1 MRRAFATL
9 CLAVPCLS
17 VVGIATAAP
26 STAALSSAAAL
37 AATPSADPPGW
48 QVTTGGKI
56 PTPITATAI
65 RGRMPSF
72 REPNVTYL
80 LVFVNFR
87 EPPSRQIIPEL
98 GRIQTEH
105 GAKVAVV
112 AITDEPP
119 ANTKA
124 FVEDPTWS
132 GLLGFTV
139 AADPGRSAF
148 RTFFGPQSAPT
159 LPQAFIM
166 RDGVVQWVGVPMG
179 LSQPV
184 TEIVRGTW
192 DLKAAQRQAEQ
203 QRLWQRALEG
213 VEAKAAAKD
222 YNGALTALDEACQS
236 AIGDQQVQCLAARFS
251 ILLRADRVPE
261 AVATGERI
269 VAAPA
274 NPKQPAGLAWT
285 LLTMAPQDPAARAF
299 ALKAAQQSDTLMRS
313 RDAMVCAILARAQYM
328 NGQRT
333 AAVDTAKRALTLA
346 DNPDLTAALKQD
358 LRHYEA
364 GDLPAL
370 PPTQK

>member
-1 MRRAFATL
+1 MRRTALAT
-9 CLAVPCLS
+9 CLV
-17 VVGIATAAP
+17 
-26 STAALSSAAAL
+26 AAAL
-37 AATPSADPPGW
+37 AGAAPTHHAIAADPPSW
-48 QVTTGGKI
+48 QVNTGSKI
-56 PTPITATAI
+56 PTPITATAV

-87 EPPSRQIIPEL
+87 EAPSRQIIPEL
-98 GRIQTEH
+98 HRIQAEH

-119 ANTKA
+119 QNAKSFA
-124 FVEDPTWS
+124 EDPNWS
-132 GLLGFTV
+132 GMLGFTV

-148 RTFFGPQSAPT
+148 RTFFGPQSAPS

-166 RDGVVQWVGVPMG
+166 RDGVVQWAGVPMG
-179 LSQPV
+179 LAQPV
-184 TEIVRGTW
+184 AEVVRGNW
-192 DLKAAQRQAEQ
+192 DLKAAQRMAEQ

-222 YNGALTALDEACQS
+222 FNGALQALDEVCQS
-236 AIGDQQVQCLAARFS
+236 AIGDQQNQCLAARFS
-251 ILLRADRVPE
+251 ILLRADRVKE
-261 AVATGERI
+261 AVAVGERI

-285 LLTMAPQDPAARAF
+285 LLAMAPQDEAARAF
-299 ALKAAQQSDTLMRS
+299 ALKAAQMSDTQLRS

-333 AAVDTAKRALTLA
+333 AAVDTAKRGLTLA
-346 DNPDLTAALKQD
+346 DNPDLSAALRQD
-358 LRHYEA
+358 LKHYEA
-364 GDLPAL
+364 GDLPTIA
-370 PPTQK
+370 PPPR

>member
-1 MRRAFATL
+1 MRRAFVTL
-9 CLAVPCLS
+9 CIASSALAC
-17 VVGIATAAP
+17 AAAP
-26 STAALSSAAAL
+26 IT
-37 AATPSADPPGW
+37 TPAADPPGW
-48 QVTTGGKI
+48 QVTTGGKV
-56 PTPITATAI
+56 PTPVTATAI

-87 EPPSRQIIPEL
+87 EPASRQVLPEL
-98 GRIQTEH
+98 SRIQSEH
-105 GAKVAVV
+105 GSKVAVV

-119 ANTKA
+119 ANTKT
-124 FVEDPTWS
+124 FVEDPAWS
-132 GLLGFTV
+132 GMLTFTV
-139 AADPGRSAF
+139 AADPGRAAF

-166 RDGVVQWVGVPMG
+166 RDGMVQWAGVPMG
-179 LSQPV
+179 LAQPV
-184 TEIVRGTW
+184 AEIVRGTW

-203 QRLWQRALEG
+203 QRLWMRALEA

-222 YNGALTALDEACQS
+222 FNAALTALDDACQS
-236 AIGDQQVQCLAARFS
+236 AIGEQQNQCLAARFS
-251 ILLRADRVPE
+251 ILLRADRVAE
-261 AVATGERI
+261 AVAIGERI

-285 LLTMAPQDPAARAF
+285 LLTMAPQDSAARAF
-299 ALKAAQQSDTLMRS
+299 ALKAAQQSDTLMHS

-333 AAVDTAKRALTLA
+333 AAVDTAKRGLTLA

-358 LRHYEA
+358 LQRYEA
-364 GDLPAL
+364 GDVPTL
-370 PPTQK
+370 PPAQK